1 MNNIQTPLRPV
12 SKINFTGL
20 DKPSYTEQT
29 YFGQRALSAKR
40 QYDERKKAQ
49 EKEKAERIAADNA
62 RIKRNREIQRR
73 RYEREKQESLQ
84 RRRKWELENEREKRN
99 ADDLYNKQVTNWID
113 NQFKKVN
120 IDPNGIIGNVAK
132 FVGIRNKLAIV
143 AELKN
148 AIGSLAE
155 SSIEVNGET
164 IFGKKTEA
172 ELKIKAAQAHN
183 KLVNTRKQYKDIT
196 DQIQNFEE
204 QYLKHQDYINNHKD
218 DPSVKSI
225 LEQRNLLHQTQQEL
239 KQQLNDPTLIGLD
252 DSYKEFYVK
261 NKRGVVGNLWEL
273 AKQAADPILK
283 GWNPQRL
290 RQYYKNKVDEE
301 YNNYLGED
309 MSKNPKDYQEVELGN
324 TKSMIKQ
331 ANAEIAVLQKDY
343 EDNRN
348 HLRESKRFWD
358 VMNGYKKETEAHQN
372 DPLYNPLYWRYEMAP
387 MIGSSMSSP
396 SQAAGTIL
404 KTAATVGG
412 TLLAPYTGG
421 TSLAALPVSEIAA
434 TPLEIAGG
442 FDENYAEI
450 ATRRAENV
458 QALLKDDL
466 TKTATAAKNGYDST
480 ISELKKRDAEYWKSQ
495 GWSDKEIKDYL
506 EGDEG
511 DKNAIRDHLMGFTS
525 SGKFKPYNNPQFQ
538 DAVLN
543 SMQGL
548 QAQFQGDNARTMYDI
563 AFQKILLAAA
573 PLKWLKS
580 YGITKKAGSTVKA
593 AISNT
598 KNAISKAK
606 GAYLEKYGTKE
617 QKVASMLGKNIDDYE
632 TSSIAK
638 AAAKPY
644 NAPAEAAAETTVSK
658 YRNGFRKPQRTTKDA
673 VKKGWNIGSEVGE
686 MTGTGVVGHMAGG
699 ALGVA
704 VGTAGRG
711 AVQLA
716 KKMLPARTTAA
727 LESIADKAVMKYHTV
742 LNAIYG
748 NAPLRRTLTKY
759 GLKTLGSQSAVALN
773 ESYEEAVQSLNN
785 KKDFGSE
792 YGFAGGD
799 LGSLL
804 INDAAQGGRV
814 FDAYMA
820 MLGIGESPLAN
831 DMDFLAEARGGAA
844 LGFFGLGNVTSVVN
858 VGTSVNNVY
867 KEYQAN
873 KLLYTPAILNREY
886 SKKSRAANTIFAKM
900 AMRGNSQH
908 VIEAIE
914 DMENRDRYSEDPTY
928 SQEDYDERKQ
938 EIRRVM
944 SMANDTNI
952 RKLMEQNGI
961 EYNTDPGGDSP
972 RLSSNPAYATAKTSS
987 TGGGQP
993 FNVIQPYEV
1002 VNIWERILQEVFN
1015 E

>member
-1 MNNIQTPLRPV
+1 
-12 SKINFTGL
+12 
-20 DKPSYTEQT
+20 
-29 YFGQRALSAKR
+29 
-40 QYDERKKAQ
+40 
-49 EKEKAERIAADNA
+49 
-62 RIKRNREIQRR
+62 
-73 RYEREKQESLQ
+73 
-84 RRRKWELENEREKRN
+84 
-99 ADDLYNKQVTNWID
+99 
-113 NQFKKVN
+113 
-120 IDPNGIIGNVAK
+120 
-132 FVGIRNKLAIV
+132 
-143 AELKN
+143 
-148 AIGSLAE
+148 
-155 SSIEVNGET
+155 
-164 IFGKKTEA
+164 
-172 ELKIKAAQAHN
+172 
-183 KLVNTRKQYKDIT
+183 
-196 DQIQNFEE
+196 
-204 QYLKHQDYINNHKD
+204 
-218 DPSVKSI
+218 
-225 LEQRNLLHQTQQEL
+225 
-239 KQQLNDPTLIGLD
+239 
-252 DSYKEFYVK
+252 
-261 NKRGVVGNLWEL
+261 
-273 AKQAADPILK
+273 
-283 GWNPQRL
+283 
-290 RQYYKNKVDEE
+290 
-301 YNNYLGED
+301 
-309 MSKNPKDYQEVELGN
+309 
-324 TKSMIKQ
+324 
-331 ANAEIAVLQKDY
+331 
-343 EDNRN
+343 
-348 HLRESKRFWD
+348 
-358 VMNGYKKETEAHQN
+358 
-372 DPLYNPLYWRYEMAP
+372 
-387 MIGSSMSSP
+387 
-396 SQAAGTIL
+396 
-404 KTAATVGG
+404 
-412 TLLAPYTGG
+412 
-421 TSLAALPVSEIAA
+421 
-434 TPLEIAGG
+434 
-442 FDENYAEI
+442 
-450 ATRRAENV
+450 
-458 QALLKDDL
+458 
-466 TKTATAAKNGYDST
+466 
-480 ISELKKRDAEYWKSQ
+480 
-495 GWSDKEIKDYL
+495 
-506 EGDEG
+506 
-511 DKNAIRDHLMGFTS
+511 MGFTS

-644 NAPAEAAAETTVSK
+644 NAPVEAAAETTVSK

-673 VKKGWNIGSEVGE
+673 VKKGWEIGSEVGE

-716 KKMLPARTTAA
+716 KKMLPARTAAA

-773 ESYEEAVQSLNN
+773 ESYEEAVQSLNS

-886 SKKSRAANTIFAKM
+886 SKKSRAANAIFAKM

-908 VIEAIE
+908 VMEAIE

-961 EYNTDPGGDSP
+961 EYNTDE
-972 RLSSNPAYATAKTSS
+972 YATA
-987 TGGGQP
+987 
-993 FNVIQPYEV
+993 IADLA
-1002 VNIWERILQEVFN
+1002 NIDEARRDNNKQRKDVDSRI
-1015 E
+1015 